1 MRTVKPIRTE
11 QDYKA
16 ALARIDELESG
27 ASGPDD
33 ESELEVLVD
42 LAELYERKTAPVDLP
57 DPVTAIR
64 VRMEDLGL
72 DRRDLIPLIGS
83 RAKVA
88 EVLAGKRPITMPMAR
103 ALHTH
108 LHLPADVLLQDP
120 QPDLGDD
127 DRPVSIEDFPFGEMA
142 KLGWIPNVRR
152 DDGVEQELIDRM
164 IERAGGAQAMNAVR
178 FRKSDQRVNAKSNR
192 SALMAW
198 CWQVLAIANES
209 GAPEQPF
216 DPDADWSALM
226 KNVAQLSS
234 YPDGPL
240 RARAL
245 LSEHGIS
252 LVVLPHLA
260 KTYLD
265 GAALN
270 LRGVRPVIGLTAR
283 YDRLDNFWFCLL
295 HELAHVHLHRG
306 SADAFLD
313 DLDLDGRTHP
323 EEREADRVAR
333 DSLIPPEDWKESAA
347 RSDPTMMN
355 VIGFANWLGIHP
367 AIVAGRVRHERND
380 FRRLTQLV
388 GTGEV
393 RKHFPGF
400 A

>member
-1 MRTVKPIRTE
+1 MRAVKPIRTE
-11 QDYKA
+11 RDYKA

-27 ASGPDD
+27 AFSPDA
-33 ESELEVLVD
+33 ERELEVLVD

-57 DPVTAIR
+57 DPVTAIK

-88 EVLAGKRPITMPMAR
+88 EILAGKRPITMPMAR
-103 ALHTH
+103 ALYTH

-120 QPDLGDD
+120 QPDVSADG
-127 DRPVSIEDFPFGEMA
+127 RHISIEEFPFGEMA
-142 KLGWIPNVRR
+142 KLGWIPYVEN
-152 DDGVEQELIDRM
+152 DDDIKQELIDRM
-164 IERAGGAQAMNAVR
+164 IERAGGIQAINAVR
-178 FRKSDQRVNAKSNR
+178 FRKSAQRVNAKSNR

-198 CWQVLAIANES
+198 CWQALAIANES
-209 GAPEQPF
+209 GYPEETF
-216 DPDADWSALM
+216 DPDSDWLALM
-226 KNVAQLSS
+226 KSVAQLSS

-240 RARAL
+240 QAQML

-252 LVVLPHLA
+252 LVVLPHLS

-270 LRGVRPVIGLTAR
+270 LQGVRPVIGLTAR

-295 HELAHVHLHRG
+295 HELAHVYLHRDH
-306 SADAFLD
+306 ANAFLD
-313 DLDLDGRTHP
+313 DLDLDGRAHP
-323 EEREADRVAR
+323 DELEADKVAQ
-333 DSLIPPEDWKESAA
+333 DSLIPPGDWNDSAA
-347 RSDPTMMN
+347 RSEPTMMN
-355 VIGFANWLGIHP
+355 VIGLANSLGIHP

-388 GTGEV
+388 GRGEV
-393 RKHFPGF
+393 RKQFRGF
-400 A
+400 V